1 LISSGCS
8 AKILAVHNLEFRETP
23 LFSSGVDIEPS
34 MTMILFSLM
43 MFSIEFFIIKHLLF
57 LRLFHKILFLDIELP
72 GDNGVYAGKYIRE
85 TLHNDRMNI
94 VFISHKTSY
103 AMELFQIHPY
113 DFLIKPIDDN
123 VLYDTMTKI
132 LQLEDVQKKEFRYT
146 YNKTGYSIPYG
157 EIMLFSSRNKT
168 ITICK
173 TDGESVSYYGKLSDI
188 VSNLPF
194 QFVCISKSYIVNIK
208 CIKSWKSD
216 AVLLKNGM
224 EISIAQ
230 SKRASFKQAIFN
242 YGRSKDVI

>member
-1 LISSGCS
+1 MIYKVAICDDEINQCAVLE
-8 AKILAVHNLEFRETP
+8 KIIIEYFNNRAEKCEVEVWYDSMSLCRDIKEFNP
-23 LFSSGVDIEPS
+23 Q
-34 MTMILFSLM
+34 
-43 MFSIEFFIIKHLLF
+43 
-57 LRLFHKILFLDIELP
+57 ILFLDIELP

-113 DFLIKPIDDN
+113 DFLIKPIDEN

-132 LQLEDVQKKEFRYT
+132 LQLEDMQKKEFRYT

-188 VSNLPF
+188 ISNLPF

-230 SKRASFKQAIFN
+230 SKRASFKQAVFN
-242 YGRSKDVI
+242 YGRSKEVI

>member
-1 LISSGCS
+1 MIYKVAICDDEINQCAVLE
-8 AKILAVHNLEFRETP
+8 KIIIEYFNNRAEKCEVEVWYDSMSLCRDIKEFNP
-23 LFSSGVDIEPS
+23 Q
-34 MTMILFSLM
+34 
-43 MFSIEFFIIKHLLF
+43 
-57 LRLFHKILFLDIELP
+57 ILFLDIPLP
-72 GDNGVYAGKYIRE
+72 GDNGVCAGKYIRE

-168 ITICK
+168 ITISK
-173 TDGESVSYYGKLSDI
+173 TNGESVFYYGKLSDI

-230 SKRASFKQAIFN
+230 SKRASFKQAVFN